1 MKCLRAG
8 FRPAGLRSIVGTIP
22 FRLDEAHL
30 LLSRTPG
37 VVRSLVT
44 GLPEPWVRNDYG
56 SGTWGPAEVVA
67 HLIFAEQTDW
77 LPRVR
82 VIMEHGEGRGFE
94 PFDRAGHK
102 PMLRRS
108 VAELLDGFERARAE
122 SLAALDG
129 LHLNEADLDRRGT
142 HPALG
147 ACTLRN
153 LLATWVVHDLNH
165 IAQIAKGMA
174 FQYAGEVGPWAQYLS
189 ILAAPSPR

>member
-1 MKCLRAG
+1 M
-8 FRPAGLRSIVGTIP
+8 GTIT
-22 FRLDEAHL
+22 FHLDEARL
-30 LLSRTPG
+30 LLSRTPS
-37 VVRSLVT
+37 VVRSLVQ

-56 SGTWGPAEVVA
+56 SGTWGPAEVIA

-77 LPRVR
+77 MPRMR
-82 VIMEHGEGRGFE
+82 VIMEHGEGRAFE

-102 PMLRRS
+102 PMLGQS
-108 VAELLDGFERARAE
+108 VAELLNGFDRARAA

-129 LHLNEADLDRRGT
+129 LRLTEADLDRRGK

-153 LLATWVVHDLNH
+153 LLATWVVHDFNH

-174 FQYAGEVGPWAQYLS
+174 FQYGGQVGPWSQYLS
-189 ILAAPSPR
+189 ILAPPAPR